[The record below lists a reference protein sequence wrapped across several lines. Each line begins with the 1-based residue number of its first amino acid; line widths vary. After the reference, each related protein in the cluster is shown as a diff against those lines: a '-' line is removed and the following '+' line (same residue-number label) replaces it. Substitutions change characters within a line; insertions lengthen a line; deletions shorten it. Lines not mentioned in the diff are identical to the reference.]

1 MADLVC
7 VFDLFGLG
15 ACCAGHLLWWLCLRW
30 VSVVVCWLV
39 LCCWFAGSG
48 YVWCFVLLCLEMIVV
63 FLDGCVCFVTWLSAG
78 CDLYDCSFKCC
89 CVLIVL

>member
-1 MADLVC
+1 M
-7 VFDLFGLG
+7 
-15 ACCAGHLLWWLCLRW
+15 LRW
-30 VSVVVCWLV
+30 AFVVVVVFALGPVVVCWLV
-39 LCCWFAGSG
+39 LCCWFAAGG